1 MTDENEQRERLL
13 ERIRRDCGPAMLD
26 ALSDPKVV
34 EIIRNPD
41 GRIWLDVA
49 GQGLIDSGHVMRPNV
64 AASILKVCASL
75 LDSPL
80 TRETPILEGEFPLDG
95 SRLQGL
101 IEPLVD
107 TPTFAIRKHAKH
119 VFRLEDYAQA
129 GMLRPGSH
137 VEEAHGWDELI
148 AAPTAIDAIKN
159 AILNRANILVVG
171 GTGSGKTTLANAI
184 NLAIAELC
192 PTDRVVA
199 IEDTKELQLSVQNHV
214 ILRATAEVSMQRLL
228 RATMRLRPDRIVVG
242 EVRGSEA
249 YTLLKAWNSGH
260 PGGFATLHADSAQ
273 KGLQKLSDYVFEAP
287 EAQASTTE
295 RIGRVIAGT
304 VQLVLFIERLSV
316 APWRAVS
323 EVCRI
328 RGYSNGSFDL
338 QPLLSN

>member
-1 MTDENEQRERLL
+1 MTDENEHRDRLL
-13 ERIRRDCGPAMLD
+13 ERIRRDCGPTILD
-26 ALSDPKVV
+26 ALANPKVV

-49 GQGLIDSGHVMRPNV
+49 GEGLVDSGSEMRATSAV
-64 AASILKVCASL
+64 SMLKICATL
-75 LDSPL
+75 LQSPL

-101 IEPLVD
+101 IDPVVD

-119 VFRLEDYAQA
+119 VFRLEDYESG
-129 GMLRPGSH
+129 GMLRPGTH
-137 VEEAHGWDELI
+137 VEDGDSWDALI
-148 AAPTAIDAIKN
+148 AAPTAVDVIKN
-159 AILNRANILVVG
+159 AIRNRANILVVG
-171 GTGSGKTTLANAI
+171 GTGSGKTTLANAL

-192 PTDRVVA
+192 PSDRVIA
-199 IEDTKELQLSVQNHV
+199 IEDTKELQLSVRNHV
-214 ILRATAEVSMQRLL
+214 ILRSTAEVSMQRLL

-242 EVRGSEA
+242 EVRGAEA
-249 YTLLKAWNSGH
+249 FTLLKAWNSGH

-287 EAQASTTE
+287 EAQSSSTE
-295 RIGRVIAGT
+295 RLGRVIAST